1 MLTRKLVART
11 TLVAFPCALAVTACG
26 DEAPT
31 RLANGSPARASPV
44 VLQRVDEPTIE
55 TEVEV
60 VALAVVSTHSVLARC
75 LGRLTIDAPIVQIVV
90 RTGVFG
96 RSATVGTRSH
106 RALYACDGRSARGSD
121 AALWCGTAYGR
132 LDKGRL
138 LDPRLDLSAC
148 TASTDRPLA
157 FAWTEPRND
166 ARYVAVRQP
175 GYVEVYPVKGRVPVR
190 IATTTGIDV
199 AGSRASFDVS
209 EHDTRGGL
217 LRAYELEARVA
228 G

>member
-1 MLTRKLVART
+1 MVRRRLVARSA
-11 TLVAFPCALAVTACG
+11 LVALPCALTVAACR

-31 RLANGSPARASPV
+31 QLANGSPARASPV
-44 VLQRVDEPTIE
+44 VLERIDEPTVE
-55 TEVEV
+55 TDVEV
-60 VALAVVSTHSVLARC
+60 IALAAVSTHSALARC
-75 LGRLTIDAPIVQIVV
+75 LGRLTTDAPITQVVV
-90 RTGVFG
+90 RTGVLG
-96 RSATVGTRSH
+96 RSVTVGTRSR

-121 AALWCGTAYGR
+121 AGLWCGTAYGR
-132 LDKGRL
+132 LEHGRL

-148 TASTDRPLA
+148 TGPTARPLA
-157 FAWTEPRND
+157 FAWTETRSD

-175 GYVEVYPVKGRVPVR
+175 GYVEVYPVRGHFPVR

-199 AGSRASFDVS
+199 AGSRASFEIS
-209 EHDTRGGL
+209 EHDARGRL